1 MDSADRKMRVN
12 FLRDELSDMV
22 FYTRL
27 ARTIKDPQFSDSLL
41 RLSEIE
47 RKHAEFWKSSLE
59 DKGVS
64 AKNIGPRNLK
74 IVFMLLLRW
83 FVGSNLAIKLVEYGE
98 AGSILRYTEYM
109 NGTKET
115 PEFKEKLDRIIEDEI
130 EHEETFRNQLVE
142 IDQKLEWNRNV
153 IYSMSD
159 GLVEVLAALAGLSVV
174 ITDHIY
180 VAISGVVVGLGG
192 AMSMTLGAYLS
203 KKNEVD
209 YSVTQLKKN
218 HNGNGG
224 AGTAETKKINMGTT
238 ETIRIT
244 ALTYVIG
251 AAIPILPFVFLS
263 GMTPLIIA
271 ILLVG
276 VVQGA
281 TNAIAAISVNNRALY
296 SAIRAAL
303 LSLLIAAGTFAV
315 GELFHLVFGISFA

>member
-1 MDSADRKMRVN
+1 MDAADQKMRTS

-27 ARTIKDPQFSDSLL
+27 ARTMKDRQFSESLV

-47 RKHAEFWKSSLE
+47 RKHSEFWRSALE
-59 DKGVS
+59 DNGVP
-64 AKNIGPRNLK
+64 AKNIGPRNFK
-74 IVFMLLLRW
+74 IAFMLLLRW
-83 FVGSNLAIKLVEYGE
+83 FIGSNLAIKLVEYGE

-109 NGTKET
+109 KGTNET
-115 PEFKEKLDRIIEDEI
+115 PEFKQKLDRIIEDEM

-174 ITDHIY
+174 ITDHLY

-209 YSVTQLKKN
+209 YSETQLKKN
-218 HNGNGG
+218 RSVSR
-224 AGTAETKKINMGTT
+224 TEESTEVKKINMGTT

-244 ALTYVIG
+244 ALTYILG

-263 GMTPLIIA
+263 GMTPLVIA
-271 ILLVG
+271 IILVG
-276 VVQGA
+276 VVQGI
-281 TNAIAAISVNNRALY
+281 TNAIAAISVNNRALT
-296 SAIRAAL
+296 SALRAAL

-315 GELFHLVFGISFA
+315 GEMFHIVFGITFA